1 VVQPLATSQP
11 AQPSAEQR
19 PTEDTEPKPLRRPA
33 TRSWRIQVETEANR
47 LELDLQASIDAL
59 ASDEPPRYEVIDE
72 IRWQLFRARCIARN
86 RIGVDRRQLKP
97 SRDFE
102 PSERHLMLREGVVRL
117 PPERPPTLWARL
129 VELWNGADVEAARAA
144 LHRAREALLLVQP
157 SDAVLAQLP
166 TLRAALQARLRVT
179 DPRRQSY
186 LRALDAITERAMAAE
201 TDDDAARPR
210 GAAHRRY
217 LY

>member
-1 VVQPLATSQP
+1 MATSQP

-19 PTEDTEPKPLRRPA
+19 PTEDTEPKPLRRSA

-59 ASDEPPRYEVIDE
+59 PSGEKPRYEVIDE

-86 RIGVDRRQLKP
+86 RIGPDRRQLRP

-102 PSERHLMLREGVVRL
+102 PSKRHLMLREGVLQV
-117 PPERPPTLWARL
+117 PPKRPPTLWARL
-129 VELWNGADVEAARAA
+129 VELWNGADVESARAA

-166 TLRAALQARLRVT
+166 TLRGALQARLRVT

-186 LRALDAITERAMAAE
+186 LRALDVIAEKAMAAE
-201 TDDDAARPR
+201 PDDATRPR
-210 GAAHRRY
+210 GAPNHRY